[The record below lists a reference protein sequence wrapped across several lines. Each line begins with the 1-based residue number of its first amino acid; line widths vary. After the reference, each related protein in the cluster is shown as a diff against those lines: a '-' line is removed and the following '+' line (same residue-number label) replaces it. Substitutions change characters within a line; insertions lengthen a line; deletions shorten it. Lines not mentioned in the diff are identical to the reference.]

1 MRHFWIKKAAA
12 VFCAL
17 LLCGC
22 ALLPSGAVFATSSS
36 VPVASSS
43 TPTPTPTA
51 LDIMLITPLPATQ
64 TVQLGQSVKLAVVA
78 EVTGGNP
85 SKYTLHYQWY
95 KNGEKCQNAEGTT
108 SSYTVTSNE
117 IGNYTLRIDC
127 TEKDKTEIIKTVVAQ
142 CSVTLPTGGSGS
154 LYVTAYAV
162 QDANGNEKQHIGV
175 GEKCQIVVGVR
186 DGRFT
191 SIPTKTDAYGN
202 IANFKIT
209 TTTSFATPTFGD
221 IRMTSPKMVDGEL
234 EYAIVF
240 NDIMYTGGENK
251 LGIDVA
257 YNDQSIA
264 MQNLS
269 VGISQCF
276 NPAAVSTTKPTVMV
290 RDFSFGGA
298 NVSAGTTFTLN
309 LNSYNTSQIQGIS
322 DVTTTV
328 TLPATITIAGGSNVA
343 LHPVVAPSGAFTD
356 TFQLHVQN
364 SAETG
369 VANVTVAYSFY
380 VQGTETPI
388 TSTQVVAV
396 PIVQPDRFS
405 FTSLD
410 VPDEMYAGEENTIT
424 VNYVNKGKGILY
436 NVSAEIAG
444 NIDNPGQGQYMG
456 NLNSGTEG
464 SVDFAVKTDGIGPVS
479 GVITIS
485 YEDVNG
491 TVKKQTQEF
500 SAQMLPA
507 HTGGDMP
514 IMPDIE
520 APQEEAGMPW
530 WGWTLIGLGG
540 VGGAA
545 AVVAGVK
552 KAKAKKRA
560 AELADSEDD
569 EE

>member
-1 MRHFWIKKAAA
+1 MRHFRMKKAAA

-17 LLCGC
+17 LLCV
-22 ALLPSGAVFATSSS
+22 ATILMASGAVFAEDSSS
-36 VPVASSS
+36 SSS
-43 TPTPTPTA
+43 SSSSSATAAPVPT
-51 LDIMLITPLPATQ
+51 IISNLPASMEVENGKTIN
-64 TVQLGQSVKLAVVA
+64 LAVAA
-78 EVTGGNP
+78 EVLDKT
-85 SKYTLHYQWY
+85 YTLSFTWY
-95 KNGEKCQNAEGTT
+95 RNGNKLETVSGEGKNILAVSSNDVGVYRVVIHCLDGEKKEV
-108 SSYTVTSNE
+108 SSVLSNE
-117 IGNYTLRIDC
+117 
-127 TEKDKTEIIKTVVAQ
+127 
-142 CSVTLPTGGSGS
+142 CSVTLGKAQGGKGT

-240 NDIMYTGGENK
+240 NDIMYIGGENK

-298 NVSAGTTFTLN
+298 NVSAGNTFTLN